1 LKIVIVEASLPFIFF
16 FFSVA
21 QMSRN
26 KISCFMDEM
35 LFKTLQGFSFLL
47 FPALTHLYWWELSLQ
62 MPCFPRTDWRKDEL
76 FPLHHFNVG
85 SEADENGCM
94 GVLCEQMKL
103 QPHVFTLVI

>member
-1 LKIVIVEASLPFIFF
+1 
-16 FFSVA
+16 
-21 QMSRN
+21 MSRN

-76 FPLHHFNVG
+76 FPLHHFNIG

-103 QPHVFTLVI
+103 QPHVFTLSLVI